1 MSTHWV
7 YEMAALGA
15 MVAGRDAAFLDPP
28 ADAFYSYPLGSPS
41 PYGQQARALLSSLV
55 DARGC
60 VAQLACVPQLLVSRT
75 PPGRHGR
82 SFSPEAYAARNFE
95 VFGAP
100 SFAAS
105 GGYLD
110 GSTAGFVRA
119 VRSGASWP
127 RCGVDDA
134 QANCIARL
142 PPLVAAFAGDAAL
155 LPTVADM
162 IRTTQDSP
170 AAVAWGAAA
179 ARVLEAVILGAPPAQ
194 AVQAAIAAMQAR
206 TPAYCLLACQHARAF
221 DHASCV
227 QDPARAFRTEQDAE
241 VAAAMAAAAAMA
253 GAPHAD
259 AVTQLGR
266 NCHLPGA
273 LQSPVH
279 ALVAVRS
286 PAAGMNEYQAAVMD
300 TILQARRRAGVLL
313 RTRVADA
320 CCTLARIPLPAALQ
334 GGCNASRAGFVGAC
348 FGAHVGAGAVPPAWR
363 AKFLLYEETL
373 ARAEAL
379 ADMRA

>member
-7 YEMAALGA
+7 YDMTALSA
-15 MVAGRDAAFLDPP
+15 MVADRDAAFLDPP

-41 PYGQQARALLSSLV
+41 PYGQQALALLSSLV

-60 VAQLACVPQLLVSRT
+60 GAQLACMPSCQSHAC
-75 PPGRHGR
+75 RHVR

-110 GSTAGFVRA
+110 GSTKGFVRA

-134 QANCIARL
+134 QANCIVRL

-155 LPTVADM
+155 LPVVADM
-162 IRTTQDSP
+162 IRTTQDS
-170 AAVAWGAAA
+170 ATAVAWGAAA

-206 TPAYCLLACQHARAF
+206 TPACSLLACHTTLLRLTTR
-221 DHASCV
+221 HLC
-227 QDPARAFRTEQDAE
+227 RT
-241 VAAAMAAAAAMA
+241 
-253 GAPHAD
+253 
-259 AVTQLGR
+259 R
-266 NCHLPGA
+266 R
-273 LQSPVH
+273 
-279 ALVAVRS
+279 VRS
-286 PAAGMNEYQAAVMD
+286 
-300 TILQARRRAGVLL
+300 ARRR
-313 RTRVADA
+313 TR
-320 CCTLARIPLPAALQ
+320 RW
-334 GGCNASRAGFVGAC
+334 R
-348 FGAHVGAGAVPPAWR
+348 PPWRRRRRWR
-363 AKFLLYEETL
+363 ARRTPTPSRSSAATATCR
-373 ARAEAL
+373 ARCRAL
-379 ADMRA
+379 CMRWWRCARQRRA